1 MKAFKIADCVVQVLM
16 IGMACFL
23 VLFLKA
29 RLMDETFG
37 FYFAVG
43 GWQILSVCIH
53 LAAGKQYRSQLRK
66 VYHILLLI
74 TVGAGILSLMG
85 GSDGM
90 IMFMA
95 ILLAWSPVLAV
106 LYMIACIKETNRL
119 MAQSKM
125 ANTTQE

>member
-1 MKAFKIADCVVQVLM
+1 MKAFKITDCVAQVLM

-23 VLFLKA
+23 VLFLKPHTVEDA
-29 RLMDETFG
+29 FG

-66 VYHILLLI
+66 AYHILLLI
-74 TVGAGILSLMG
+74 TVGVGILSLVG
-85 GSDGM
+85 GSDGV
-90 IMFMA
+90 IIFMA
-95 ILLAWSPVLAV
+95 ILLGWSPILAV

-119 MAQSKM
+119 VVQSKM
-125 ANTTQE
+125 TNTNQE

>member
-1 MKAFKIADCVVQVLM
+1 MKAFKITDCVVQVLM

-29 RLMDETFG
+29 RLMEEAFG

-53 LAAGKQYRSQLRK
+53 LAAGKQYSSQLRK
-66 VYHILLLI
+66 AYHILLLI
-74 TVGAGILSLMG
+74 TVGAGMLSIIG
-85 GSDGM
+85 GSDGA

-95 ILLAWSPVLAV
+95 ILLGWSPVLAV
-106 LYMIACIKETNRL
+106 LYMVACIRETNKL
-119 MAQSKM
+119 MAQSRI
-125 ANTTQE
+125 ANTNQE

>member
-1 MKAFKIADCVVQVLM
+1 MKAFKIADCVVQGLM

-29 RLMDETFG
+29 RLVEEAFG

-66 VYHILLLI
+66 AYHVLLLM
-74 TVGAGILSLMG
+74 TVAAGILSLLG

-90 IMFMA
+90 IIFMA
-95 ILLAWSPVLAV
+95 VLLAWSPVLAL
-106 LYMIACIKETNRL
+106 LYLAACIRETNRL
-119 MAQSKM
+119 VAQSKM
-125 ANTTQE
+125 ANTNPE